1 MSGRPIVDDGPMPAM
16 PTLNPQSPRHEPY
29 PKHDDLLSR
38 AVFRAVHGMT
48 GTVVDRRRASA
59 AAAVVLGAVATA
71 SNPVFVRLTDVG
83 LLASAFHRMF
93 WAIPVIW
100 IWAALVRRRA
110 GPAVAGTPRI
120 DLVLLGLCGL
130 FFAADLASLHTAI
143 SLTHAANA
151 ILFLNAQPI
160 YVVLA
165 GWLLFGT
172 LVTRRFMVSAT
183 VAMTGAAL
191 IAWQSADFGAGHL
204 AGDGLAMVAGICYA
218 GYILSAARLRG
229 ARGSAD
235 INLWTCVVGAP
246 VLLVAAL
253 AAGQDV
259 VPDTAGDLGLMIAL
273 GVVSQ
278 ALGQGLIVWGLA
290 YLPSSF
296 SSVALLVAPIAA
308 AVFARLLLDESLTA
322 LQVGGMAVVLL
333 GVYGAWRAS
342 FAVVE
347 AVKEGE

>member
-1 MSGRPIVDDGPMPAM
+1 MA
-16 PTLNPQSPRHEPY
+16 
-29 PKHDDLLSR
+29 
-38 AVFRAVHGMT
+38 
-48 GTVVDRRRASA
+48 A

-71 SNPVFVRLTDVG
+71 SNPVFVRLADVG

-100 IWAALVRRRA
+100 VWALFVRRRA
-110 GPAVAGTPRI
+110 RRASGPTPRI
-120 DLVLLGLCGL
+120 DIVLLGLCGL
-130 FFAADLASLHTAI
+130 FFAADLASLHAAI

-172 LVTRRFMVSAT
+172 LVTRRFVVAAA
-183 VAMTGAAL
+183 VAMIGAAM
-191 IAWQSADFGAGHL
+191 IAWQSADFGAAHL
-204 AGDGLAMVAGICYA
+204 AGDGLAVLAGICYA
-218 GYILSAARLRG
+218 GYILAAARLRG

-253 AAGQDV
+253 LAGQDV
-259 VPDTAGDLGLMIAL
+259 VPDTARDLGLMIAL

-308 AVFARLLLDESLTA
+308 ALFARLVLDEALTG
-322 LQVGGMAVVLL
+322 L
-333 GVYGAWRAS
+333 
-342 FAVVE
+342 
-347 AVKEGE
+347 